1 MEKQDFL
8 EKVLAYAKQA
18 GFAEGEVF
26 YRGGKSFEVLILE
39 GEVANYENS
48 RTEGLAFRGNIAG
61 RTGYAYTERLTEDAI
76 PLLVKMAKENA
87 ALFSA
92 EDAEEFYAGE
102 ESYPAWDGVNPILEE
117 LSVEEKIA
125 AAKRMEA
132 AALAGAE
139 EIASLDYCVLE
150 TSLGEIAI
158 KNTKGLSLS
167 YAKNMALAHVSA
179 IAKRGEETK
188 TGSDFWKAQHWDAFH
203 PERIGREAARRAASH
218 LGAQTIPSGKYAV
231 IWEKRAM
238 AALLGAFAG
247 IFFGENTQKGFSL
260 LEGKLGERIA
270 ADGVN
275 LRDDALLADG
285 YASVPFDHEGVSGK
299 NKTIIENGIL
309 RTLLYNRKSAKK
321 DGVAS
326 TGNGF
331 RAGLTGAIQTGC
343 TNFYLEK
350 GAFSEEA
357 LLAKLGNGLLIT
369 SLMGLHAGANA
380 VSGDFS
386 LSAEGFLVEGGKI
399 GRPVEQI
406 TVAGNFYELLRTIEG
421 MADALYFSSG
431 GIGAPS
437 VLVRG
442 MDIAGK

>member
-1 MEKQDFL
+1 MEKQGFL
-8 EKVLAYAKQA
+8 EKVLAYGKKA
-18 GFAEGEVF
+18 GFADCEVF

-48 RTEGLAFRGNIAG
+48 ATEGIAFRGNIDG
-61 RTGYAYTERLTEDAI
+61 RTGYAYAERLTEDTI
-76 PLLVKMAKENA
+76 PFLVEQAKENA
-87 ALFSA
+87 ALLSE

-102 ESYPAWDGVNPILEE
+102 ETYPVWTGVHPRLEA

-125 AAKRMEA
+125 AAKRMET

-139 EIASLDYCVLE
+139 EIASLDYCVLG
-150 TSLGEIAI
+150 TSRSELAI
-158 KNTKGLSLS
+158 QNTKGLSLS
-167 YAKNMALAHVSA
+167 YAKNGAIAHVSA

-188 TGSDFWKAQHWDAFH
+188 TGSDFWKAQDWDAFH
-203 PERIGREAARRAASH
+203 PEKTGREAAKRAASH
-218 LGAQTIPSGKYAV
+218 LGAQSVASGKYDV

-247 IFFGENTQKGFSL
+247 IFFGENTQKGFSML
-260 LEGKLGERIA
+260 QGKMGQKIA
-270 ADGVN
+270 ADCVT
-275 LRDDALLADG
+275 LRDDALLAGG
-285 YASVPFDHEGVSGK
+285 YASCPFDHEGVSGK
-299 NKTIIENGIL
+299 NKTVIAQGIL
-309 RTLLYNRKSAKK
+309 CTLLYNRKAAKK
-321 DGVAS
+321 DGVPS

-331 RAGLTGAIQTGC
+331 RAGLTGAIRTGC

-350 GAFSEEA
+350 GAFSEED
-357 LLAKLGNGLLIT
+357 LLAKLEDGLLLT

-386 LSAEGFLVEGGKI
+386 LSAEGFLVKNGKI
-399 GRPVEQI
+399 GKPVEQI
-406 TVAGNFYELLRTIEG
+406 TVAGNFYQMLQDMEG
-421 MADALYFSSG
+421 MADTLYFSSG